1 MFYSNVCWIIICRIF
16 PNNLSNKSLFS
27 KHLIT
32 KSLQISLLIIIN
44 RYKYHA
50 IVSQQVTG
58 KRQTRQH
65 KGEPRGMASTSTTS
79 HRENALCTLT
89 TYIQAFG
96 KFLSSEVELVII
108 HKAIR
113 ASVIRR
119 VDINHLHFAAIRLH
133 QMLQRIQIITTD
145 IYILAILVLWLSI
158 MLLVRTNERSG
169 VHVGKHTSVVLAQ
182 PIETACLIRNGSSSR
197 QCSLESLYVKFA
209 VSMKALREVLLQR
222 IHFFLSRYC
231 ISVVIHY
238 IFYHI
243 QFFLLLIVHG
253 LQTHQVV
260 HLHT

>member
-1 MFYSNVCWIIICRIF
+1 M
-16 PNNLSNKSLFS
+16 PNKLRNKAFLS
-27 KHLIT
+27 KHLIAQL
-32 KSLQISLLIIIN
+32 LQISLLIIIN
-44 RYKYHA
+44 RYKYHS

-65 KGEPRGMASTSTTS
+65 ESEPSRMAGTSTTS
-79 HRENALCTLT
+79 HRENTFCTFRS
-89 TYIQAFG
+89 YVQAFG
-96 KFLSSEVELVII
+96 KVLCSEVKLVII

-119 VDINHLHFAAIRLH
+119 VDINNLYFATIRLYK
-133 QMLQRIQIITTD
+133 MLKCIQIITTD

-158 MLLVRTNERSG
+158 MLLVGTNECSG

-182 PIETACLIRNGSSSR
+182 PVETACFVSNGSSSR

-209 VSMKALREVLLQR
+209 VSMEALREVLLQR

-243 QFFLLLIVHG
+243 QVFLSLIVHS

-260 HLHT
+260 HLHI